1 MNTYDFIMSNVIK
14 YLLLFVFEKKEK
26 PKITEPH
33 LALIKMQGW
42 CAYQERAQQEAR
54 DKLYELGM
62 WPEAVEN
69 IISKLIEDNFLNEE
83 RFAMQFAR
91 GKFNLKKWG
100 RIKIRMELK
109 QRRISDYCLKKAMQ
123 QIDETEYIKTLKK
136 LMDVKR
142 KLLKEK
148 NHIKLKYKLMS
159 YALSKGYEKDLI
171 FDVLNDKE
179 EEF

>member
-1 MNTYDFIMSNVIK
+1 MSNVIK
-14 YLLLFVFEKKEK
+14 YLLLCVFEKKEK

-33 LALIKMQGW
+33 LALIKMQSW

-91 GKFNLKKWG
+91 GKFNIKKWG

-109 QRRISDYCLKKAMQ
+109 QRRISDYCLKKALQ
-123 QIDETEYIKTLKK
+123 QIDEMEYIKTLKK

-179 EEF
+179 DEF